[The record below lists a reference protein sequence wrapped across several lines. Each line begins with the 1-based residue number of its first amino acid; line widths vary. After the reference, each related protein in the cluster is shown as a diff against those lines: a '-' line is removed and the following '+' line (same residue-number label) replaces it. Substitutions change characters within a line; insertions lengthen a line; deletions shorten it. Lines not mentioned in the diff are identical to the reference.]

1 MQNSYIKF
9 ILLLVIVSAMHFSC
23 KREFEKPRWNTQVIA
38 PLVKSRLTIR
48 DIVTDSSQVE
58 TESDNSI
65 TLVNRQKIFDYSI
78 DSLVALNAPP
88 YKKTV
93 KLSSLV
99 LSDQEITQRISLGTI
114 AKQLIAQGNPLGA
127 QIILAGKLGIPL
139 AFPGAND
146 ITAGPI
152 NVDISKFFVSAN
164 LLTGQM
170 IVSVSNGL
178 PLTIDNLTFSLNNIT
193 PPGLITTQTFT
204 NIVPGATQS
213 KTQDLAGKTIGGNI
227 NANIDDMDI
236 GSGVIVV
243 DTSDALLLTLKVQNI
258 SVTEATAIFPAQD
271 VVNETTDVELTGLEN
286 VRLTSTII
294 RQGTVR
300 ADVYSTADDTVR
312 FTYEIPAATNENGI
326 FKFEAVVPPAPPNGT
341 SYAQFN
347 SDFSGYL
354 LDLTGQDGTKYN
366 TFYNT
371 LVGRINYTGRLVT
384 LSLNDSLDITLTL
397 LDAKPSYVKGYLGQ
411 DTIEVGPG
419 TVDFDVFKN
428 ISASSLQFQSAKL
441 DIVFENALGI
451 PAKAV
456 LNELTAYNTSTGTS
470 VALSG
475 TPINKEYPIAPA
487 IEGVGVSIPVNS
499 TLDLS
504 TGSNVT
510 SLLNI
515 LPDKITYKGL
525 FDSNPQVSL
534 PPYDTTYTD
543 FAYAGADMKAYL
555 DMRIPLTLIA
565 SNLVLSDTSDFDI
578 NTLQTGGYQDGKF
591 NLLVSNGFPLDLKVD
606 MRFLDKN
613 GHQIDSIITTSTIL
627 AAPVDNTTGKV
638 IAPKASAVPFT
649 LSAAEANILIQ
660 QGAKLVFTARFDTK
674 PANQNITI
682 YDDYAIEFKL
692 VGDIGI
698 LVNSGK

>member
-1 MQNSYIKF
+1 MQKSYIKF
-9 ILLLVIVSAMHFSC
+9 ILLLVIASAIHFSC

-38 PLVKSRLTIR
+38 PLVKSKLTIR
-48 DIVTDSSQVE
+48 DIIADSSIV
-58 TESDNSI
+58 SDQNNAVV
-65 TLVNRQKIFDYSI
+65 LVNRQQIFEYSI

-99 LSDQEITQRISLGTI
+99 LADQEITQRISLGTI

-178 PLTIDNLTFSLNNIT
+178 PLTINNLTFSLNNIT

-213 KTQDLAGKTIGGNI
+213 KTQDLAGKSIGGNI

-258 SVTEATAIFPAQD
+258 AVTEATAIFPAQD
-271 VVNETTDVELTGLEN
+271 VVNETTDVELTGLNN

-326 FKFEAVVPPAPPNGT
+326 FQFEAVVPPAPVNGT

-371 LVGRINYTGRLVT
+371 LIGKINYTGKLVT

-411 DTIEVGPG
+411 DTISVGPG
-419 TVDFDVFKN
+419 LADFGAFKN
-428 ISASSLQFQSAKL
+428 VSASSLQFESAKM
-441 DIVFENALGI
+441 DIVFENGLGI

-456 LNELTAYNTSTGTS
+456 LNELTAYNSMTGES

-475 TPINKEYPIAPA
+475 TPINKEYPIEPA
-487 IEGVGVSIPVNS
+487 FESGGRVIPVHS
-499 TLDLS
+499 HIDLS

-510 SLLNI
+510 NLLNI

-525 FDSNPQVSL
+525 FDSNPKVSL

-543 FAYAGADMKAYL
+543 FAYAGTDMKAYL
-555 DMRIPLTLIA
+555 DIEIPLTLIA
-565 SNLVLSDTSDFDI
+565 SNLVLTDTSDFDI
-578 NTLQTGGYQDGKF
+578 NTLQTGGFQDGKF
-591 NLLVSNGFPLDLKVD
+591 TLLVSNGFPMDVKID

-613 GHQIDSIITTSTIL
+613 GQPLDSIITTSPIL
-627 AAPVDNTTGKV
+627 AAPIDNTTGKV
-638 IAPKASAVPFT
+638 IEPKASVIPFT
-649 LSAAEANILIQ
+649 LSAAQANTLIQ
-660 QGAKLVFTARFDTK
+660 QGAKLVCTARFDTK
-674 PANQNITI
+674 PANQKITI
-682 YDDYAIEFKL
+682 YDNYAIEYKL